1 MGNTHLPN
9 QHIKHMGCCHN
20 VRILTSLVQEIS
32 QKNRSNQTK
41 RPTKDKQNY
50 RERDSQIETGF
61 WDQLRLE

>member
-1 MGNTHLPN
+1 MD
-9 QHIKHMGCCHN
+9 CCHN

-50 RERDSQIETGF
+50 RERDSQIEPGF
-61 WDQLRLE
+61 WVQLRLE